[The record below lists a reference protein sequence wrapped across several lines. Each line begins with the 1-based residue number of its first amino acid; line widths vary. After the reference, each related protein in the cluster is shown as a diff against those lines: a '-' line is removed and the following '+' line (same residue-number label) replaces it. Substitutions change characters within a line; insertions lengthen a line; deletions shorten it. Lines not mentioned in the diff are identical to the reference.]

1 MENVDKGDQFLFSQL
16 VVPGT
21 VNMAAHRPN
30 RRVQAML
37 QARMRGDHPSVVS
50 SLDDND
56 NGDDELSHAGFDF
69 NNEDEDEDEVEV
81 DNDNHAHKLATVR
94 ESFPDD
100 ARSRASSAA
109 SDDSRPGNYAPVPS
123 AATGIRPA
131 AGTGWD
137 VANRFRAN
145 TNQPRPV
152 PRPQL
157 QQLRSQTQA
166 QAQAQPQAQVKSQL
180 QFEARNYNGGKG
192 NDNYDYNYDDEDE
205 DEHDD
210 PDADADAAYALQ
222 QRYGNITK
230 QPDADSRLS
239 HASSASRNSQQ
250 SRNSILYRGDGT
262 KPAGL
267 YGPSGP
273 LGPTG
278 PTGPSGQLGYVAIRP
293 ATATATMTE
302 SPLQKTIRECMQPPP
317 PPVPVAAL
325 APSLRLTKTG
335 GIASSSCTETDYNS
349 ESNTGSAVESSVSHP
364 YLNSR
369 HSHSHSQRRRHHH
382 RHHSRHD
389 RRGNGSQVS
398 HSRHDRDR
406 RRHRRSRGS
415 SSDDGDDR
423 GDFTDVEI
431 SNKRELI
438 AELDKLALGGTLLA
452 FKPTMDHSV
461 SELRHE
467 LERRLANTTL
477 IQRVAFIKGIVKI
490 IALVIELVL
499 STFMRVKNWSVFIT
513 ENLDTGAYDQSLEQ
527 IYRSLWKRGAP
538 SPWLNL
544 GLLVIGSLLGFHFF
558 GMQPSNPPATGAG
571 AGAGA
576 GAGSNSA
583 NSGTGSAT
591 AGKSLSAGIGG
602 IVSSLMS
609 GGGLGGMMSGAIS
622 GVTNANMPT
631 RAPFPSS
638 TSAPARLFTRLPVT
652 TSIAPARPP
661 SPPPI
666 KPTVGSSTAGKL
678 ATATTTTIMPPNNS
692 GERRRPR
699 VSSPIQ

>member
-1 MENVDKGDQFLFSQL
+1 V
-16 VVPGT
+16 
-21 VNMAAHRPN
+21 
-30 RRVQAML
+30 
-37 QARMRGDHPSVVS
+37 
-50 SLDDND
+50 
-56 NGDDELSHAGFDF
+56 
-69 NNEDEDEDEVEV
+69 
-81 DNDNHAHKLATVR
+81 
-94 ESFPDD
+94 
-100 ARSRASSAA
+100 AA
-109 SDDSRPGNYAPVPS
+109 SAPG
-123 AATGIRPA
+123 
-131 AGTGWD
+131 
-137 VANRFRAN
+137 
-145 TNQPRPV
+145 
-152 PRPQL
+152 
-157 QQLRSQTQA
+157 
-166 QAQAQPQAQVKSQL
+166 
-180 QFEARNYNGGKG
+180 
-192 NDNYDYNYDDEDE
+192 
-205 DEHDD
+205 
-210 PDADADAAYALQ
+210 
-222 QRYGNITK
+222 
-230 QPDADSRLS
+230 
-239 HASSASRNSQQ
+239 
-250 SRNSILYRGDGT
+250 
-262 KPAGL
+262 
-267 YGPSGP
+267 
-273 LGPTG
+273 
-278 PTGPSGQLGYVAIRP
+278 
-293 ATATATMTE
+293 
-302 SPLQKTIRECMQPPP
+302 
-317 PPVPVAAL
+317 
-325 APSLRLTKTG
+325 LRLTKTG

-382 RHHSRHD
+382 HHSRHD
-389 RRGNGSQVS
+389 RRGNGSQIS
-398 HSRHDRDR
+398 HRRYDRDR
-406 RRHRRSRGS
+406 RHHRHRRNRGS

-576 GAGSNSA
+576 GS

-638 TSAPARLFTRLPVT
+638 TSAPAR
-652 TSIAPARPP
+652 PP
-661 SPPPI
+661 SPPPV

-699 VSSPIQ
+699 VSAPIQ

>member
-1 MENVDKGDQFLFSQL
+1 
-16 VVPGT
+16 
-21 VNMAAHRPN
+21 
-30 RRVQAML
+30 
-37 QARMRGDHPSVVS
+37 
-50 SLDDND
+50 
-56 NGDDELSHAGFDF
+56 
-69 NNEDEDEDEVEV
+69 
-81 DNDNHAHKLATVR
+81 
-94 ESFPDD
+94 
-100 ARSRASSAA
+100 
-109 SDDSRPGNYAPVPS
+109 
-123 AATGIRPA
+123 
-131 AGTGWD
+131 
-137 VANRFRAN
+137 
-145 TNQPRPV
+145 
-152 PRPQL
+152 
-157 QQLRSQTQA
+157 
-166 QAQAQPQAQVKSQL
+166 
-180 QFEARNYNGGKG
+180 
-192 NDNYDYNYDDEDE
+192 
-205 DEHDD
+205 
-210 PDADADAAYALQ
+210 
-222 QRYGNITK
+222 
-230 QPDADSRLS
+230 
-239 HASSASRNSQQ
+239 
-250 SRNSILYRGDGT
+250 
-262 KPAGL
+262 
-267 YGPSGP
+267 
-273 LGPTG
+273 
-278 PTGPSGQLGYVAIRP
+278 
-293 ATATATMTE
+293 MTE
-302 SPLQKTIRECMQPPP
+302 SPLQKTIRECMQPPA
-317 PPVPVAAL
+317 PPVPVAAS
-325 APSLRLTKTG
+325 APGLRLTKTG

-369 HSHSHSQRRRHHH
+369 HSHSQRRRHHH
-382 RHHSRHD
+382 HHSRHE

-398 HSRHDRDR
+398 HRRHDRDR

-571 AGAGA
+571 AGSNFNS
-576 GAGSNSA
+576 GS

-638 TSAPARLFTRLPVT
+638 TSAPAR
-652 TSIAPARPP
+652 PP
-661 SPPPI
+661 SPPPV

-699 VSSPIQ
+699 VSAPIQ